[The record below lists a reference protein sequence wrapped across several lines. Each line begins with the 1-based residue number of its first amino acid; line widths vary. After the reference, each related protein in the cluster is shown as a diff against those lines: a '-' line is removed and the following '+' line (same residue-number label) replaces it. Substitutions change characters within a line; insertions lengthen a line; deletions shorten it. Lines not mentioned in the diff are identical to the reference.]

1 MFYNKIK
8 VDNQFIVFVVV
19 VVFPQ
24 MKFDQEGNVTTFG
37 KRLKRNEL

>member
-1 MFYNKIK
+1 MFNSKIK

-19 VVFPQ
+19 VVFTQ

-37 KRLKRNEL
+37 KGLKRNQL